1 MTIRRIG
8 GWIGAGL
15 ADAAGRLVILAA
27 TTAFLAR
34 LLPPGDFG
42 ATALTLSII
51 TAFSMAVGTPY
62 EEALTQAK
70 VVRRA
75 DLGAVLGLS
84 TVAALAFLALCVP
97 VGLLLDHIYGR
108 EDLGLLL
115 PGTGLLLLAQGPMT
129 LATAIARRRKAFYVI
144 NASSIFGHVAGAL
157 VAIGLGLAGAGI
169 WALVSL
175 RIVLVFASA
184 ASLFWMLGLR
194 IAPTWSFGRLRRF
207 NRFAGL
213 VLASRV
219 VENATYVVYN
229 TLVGALFGLTVLGY
243 LNIAMRLIEPV
254 RGAIMAVT
262 HNLCFPHFRGSAL
275 SRGNVGEAAAEVAR
289 ETSAFVAPT
298 MMGLAAVSPLV
309 VPLMAGPGWATA
321 EPIAAALAAGGLLAL
336 PSQVVQTALSA
347 SGRPQS
353 VLLSYVVA
361 LVTLTAALAG
371 TAGMHPATIGLAR
384 LAGDLALTVTTVLVN
399 GPRIGLSPWP
409 LLRRLSGVW
418 LAAAV
423 MAVIVAWLGIRIA
436 ESHGQVVALIVAI
449 PAGVVIYIP
458 LLFLISRAS
467 FDSLVVRLRPLLGR
481 TALADA
487 R

>member
-1 MTIRRIG
+1 MTIHRIG

-15 ADAAGRLVILAA
+15 ADAAGRLVILSA

-84 TVAALAFLALCVP
+84 TLAALAFLALCVP
-97 VGLLLDHIYGR
+97 VGLLLDHVYGR
-108 EDLGLLL
+108 EDLRLLL

-129 LATAIARRRKAFYVI
+129 LATAVARRRKAFYVI
-144 NASSIFGHVAGAL
+144 NASSIFGHVIGAA

-194 IAPTWSFGRLRRF
+194 VRPVWSFGRLRRF

-254 RGAIMAVT
+254 RGAIVAVT
-262 HNLCFPHFRGSAL
+262 HNLCFPHFRGTAL
-275 SRGNVGEAAAEVAR
+275 SRENVGEAAAEISR
-289 ETSAFVAPT
+289 ETSALVAPT

-309 VPLMAGPGWATA
+309 VPLMAGPGWTTA

-353 VLLSYVVA
+353 VLLSYTVA
-361 LVTLTAALAG
+361 LVTLAATLVA

-384 LAGDLALTVTTVLVN
+384 LAGDFALTVTTVLVN
-399 GPRIGLSPWP
+399 GPLIGLSPWP

-418 LAAAV
+418 LAATV
-423 MAVIVAWLGIRIA
+423 MAVIVAWLGIRLA
-436 ESHGQVVALIVAI
+436 ESQGQVIALLIAI
-449 PAGVVIYIP
+449 PAGIVLYIP

-467 FDSLVVRLRPLLGR
+467 FYSLVERIRPLLGR
-481 TALADA
+481 AALADA

>member
-1 MTIRRIG
+1 MTIRRIS

-15 ADAAGRLVILAA
+15 ADAAGRLVILSA

-34 LLPPGDFG
+34 ILPPGDFG

-62 EEALTQAK
+62 EEALAQAK

-75 DLGAVLGLS
+75 DLGAVLALS
-84 TVAALAFLALCVP
+84 FAAALVFLALCVP
-97 VGLLLDHIYGR
+97 VGLLLNHVYGR
-108 EDLGLLL
+108 TDLGLLL
-115 PGTGLLLLAQGPMT
+115 PVTGLLLLGQGPMT
-129 LATAIARRRKAFYVI
+129 LATAVARRRQAFYVI
-144 NASSIFGHVAGAL
+144 NLCSVFGHLAGASA
-157 VAIGLGLAGAGI
+157 AIALGLAGAGI
-169 WALVSL
+169 WALVTL
-175 RIVLVFASA
+175 RIVLVFATA
-184 ASLFWMLGLR
+184 ASLFWMLRLNIR
-194 IAPTWSFGRLRRF
+194 PVWSWSRLRRF

-213 VLASRV
+213 VLASRI

-254 RGAIMAVT
+254 RGAIVAIT
-262 HNLCFPHFRGSAL
+262 HNLCFPHFRGTAA
-275 SRGNVGEAAAEVAR
+275 SRANVGEAAAEIAR
-289 ETSAFVAPT
+289 ETSALVAPT

-309 VPLMAGPGWATA
+309 VPLMAGPGWTTA

-361 LVTLTAALAG
+361 LATLSVTLVATSGL
-371 TAGMHPATIGLAR
+371 HPATIGLAR
-384 LAGDLALTVTTVLVN
+384 LAGDFALTVTTVLVN
-399 GPRIGLSPWP
+399 GPLIGLSPWP

-418 LAAAV
+418 LAAAA
-423 MAVIVAWLGIRIA
+423 MAVIVAWLGLRLA
-436 ESHGQVVALIVAI
+436 ESHGQLVALLVAI
-449 PAGVVIYIP
+449 PAGVLIYVP

-467 FDSLVVRLRPLLGR
+467 FYSLVERIRPLIGR
-481 TALADA
+481 AALAPA

>member
-15 ADAAGRLVILAA
+15 ADAAGRLVILSA

-42 ATALTLSII
+42 ATALTLSIV

-84 TVAALAFLALCVP
+84 TVAALVFLALCVP
-97 VGLLLDHIYGR
+97 AGLLLDYVYGR
-108 EDLGLLL
+108 EDLHLLL
-115 PGTGLLLLAQGPMT
+115 PGTGFLLLAQGPMT
-129 LATAIARRRKAFYVI
+129 MATAVARRRKAFYVI
-144 NASSIFGHVAGAL
+144 NASSIVGHVAGAL
-157 VAIGLGLAGAGI
+157 VAIGLGIAGAGI

-175 RIVLVFASA
+175 RIVLVFATA

-194 IAPTWSFGRLRRF
+194 VAPSWSWGRLGRF

-213 VLASRV
+213 VLASRL

-229 TLVGALFGLTVLGY
+229 TLTGALFGLTVLGY

-254 RGAIMAVT
+254 RGAIVAVT

-275 SRGNVGEAAAEVAR
+275 SRDNVGEAAAEVAR

-309 VPLMAGPGWATA
+309 VPLMAGPGWTTA

-361 LVTLTAALAG
+361 LVTLAAALVA
-371 TAGMHPATIGLAR
+371 TVGMHPATIGLAR
-384 LAGDLALTVTTVLVN
+384 LAGDFALTVTTVLVN

-418 LAAAV
+418 LAAAT
-423 MAVIVAWLGIRIA
+423 MAVIVAWLGIQLA
-436 ESHGQVVALIVAI
+436 DSQGQVVALLIAI
-449 PAGVVIYIP
+449 PAGVIIYIP

-467 FDSLVVRLRPLLGR
+467 FDSLVERIRPLLGR
-481 TALADA
+481 TNLAGA

>member
-15 ADAAGRLVILAA
+15 ADAAGRLVILSA

-34 LLPPGDFG
+34 TLPPGDFG
-42 ATALTLSII
+42 ATALTLSIV

-75 DLGAVLGLS
+75 DLGAVLAVS
-84 TVAALAFLALCVP
+84 TAAAFGFLALCVP
-97 VGLLLDHIYGR
+97 VGLLLDHVYGR
-108 EDLGLLL
+108 DDLGLLL
-115 PGTGLLLLAQGPMT
+115 PATGLLLIAQGPMT
-129 LATAIARRRKAFYVI
+129 LATAVARRRKAFYII
-144 NASSIFGHVAGAL
+144 NASSIIGHLFGAAAAIAL
-157 VAIGLGLAGAGI
+157 GFAGAGI
-169 WALVSL
+169 WALVTL
-175 RIVLVFASA
+175 RIVLVFTSA
-184 ASLFWMLGLR
+184 ASLFWMLGLAVR
-194 IAPTWSFGRLRRF
+194 PVWSWGRLRRF

-213 VLASRV
+213 VLAARV

-254 RGAIMAVT
+254 RGAIVAVT
-262 HNLCFPHFRGSAL
+262 HNLCFPHFRGSAQ
-275 SRGNVGEAAAEVAR
+275 SKENVGEAAAEIAR
-289 ETSAFVAPT
+289 ESSALVAPT

-309 VPLMAGPGWATA
+309 VPLMAGPGWTTA

-353 VLLSYVVA
+353 VLLSYTVA
-361 LVTLTAALAG
+361 LVTLAATLVA

-384 LAGDLALTVTTVLVN
+384 LAGDFALTATTVLVN
-399 GPRIGLSPWP
+399 GPLIGLSPWP

-418 LAAAV
+418 LAAAT
-423 MAVIVAWLGIRIA
+423 MAVIVAWLGIRLA
-436 ESHGQVVALIVAI
+436 DSHGQVVALLIAI
-449 PAGVVIYIP
+449 PAGVLIYIP

-467 FDSLVVRLRPLLGR
+467 FNSLVDRIRPLIGR
-481 TALADA
+481 AALADA

>member
-15 ADAAGRLVILAA
+15 ADAAGRLVILSA

-42 ATALTLSII
+42 ATALTLSIV

-84 TVAALAFLALCVP
+84 TVAALVFLVLCVP
-97 VGLLLDHIYGR
+97 AGLLLDYVYGR
-108 EDLGLLL
+108 EDLHLLL
-115 PGTGLLLLAQGPMT
+115 PGTGFLLLAQGPMT
-129 LATAIARRRKAFYVI
+129 MATAVARRRKAFYVI
-144 NASSIFGHVAGAL
+144 NASSIVGHVAGAL
-157 VAIGLGLAGAGI
+157 VAIGLGIAGAGI

-175 RIVLVFASA
+175 RIVLVFATA

-194 IAPTWSFGRLRRF
+194 VAPSWSWGRLRRF

-213 VLASRV
+213 VLASRL

-229 TLVGALFGLTVLGY
+229 TLTGALFGLTVLGY

-254 RGAIMAVT
+254 RGAIVAVT

-275 SRGNVGEAAAEVAR
+275 SRDNVGEAAAEVAR

-309 VPLMAGPGWATA
+309 VPLMAGPGWTMA

-361 LVTLTAALAG
+361 LVTLAATLVA
-371 TAGMHPATIGLAR
+371 TTGMHPATIGLAR
-384 LAGDLALTVTTVLVN
+384 LAGDFALTVTTVLVN

-418 LAAAV
+418 LAAAT
-423 MAVIVAWLGIRIA
+423 MAVIVAWLGIRLA
-436 ESHGQVVALIVAI
+436 DSQGQVVALLIAI

-467 FDSLVVRLRPLLGR
+467 FDSLVERIRPLLGR
-481 TALADA
+481 TNLAGA